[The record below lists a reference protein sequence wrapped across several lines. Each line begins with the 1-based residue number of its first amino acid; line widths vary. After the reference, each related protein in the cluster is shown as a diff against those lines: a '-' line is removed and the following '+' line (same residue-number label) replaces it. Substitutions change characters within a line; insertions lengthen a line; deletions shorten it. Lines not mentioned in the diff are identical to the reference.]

1 MKAYKTNGILA
12 VVEARDIHLDTMMQV
27 GGNGDNGTVLCSVE
41 ARVVVNV
48 GKIPEPLNNI
58 SEDDIDQTLI
68 DQLDYSLLSST
79 TFHHYE
85 FRFPGPSIA
94 DILVATEG
102 KEGREIL
109 VATYQCVLDF
119 AGGVDNIKNT
129 IEQNFK
135 DTDEFT
141 TNVDSWVQ
149 LVEDRY

>member
-12 VVEARDIHLDTMMQV
+12 VVEARHMHLDKIMQFD
-27 GGNGDNGTVLCSVE
+27 GNGDNGTVLWSVE
-41 ARVVVNV
+41 ASVVVNV
-48 GKIPEPLNNI
+48 GKIPESLNNMA
-58 SEDDIDQTLI
+58 EDDIDQTLI
-68 DQLDYSLLSST
+68 DQLDYSLLNPIP
-79 TFHHYE
+79 FHHYK
-85 FRFPGPSIA
+85 FRFPELSVA

-102 KEGREIL
+102 KKDGEIL
-109 VATYQCVLDF
+109 VATYQCVLDS

-135 DTDEFT
+135 DSDEFT